1 MKRSLALLLAA
12 LALIPAAC
20 GLRDDFWF
28 DGDFSAATT
37 QAKQSGSLVM
47 LVFET
52 DWCTW
57 CDRMEREVFT
67 DPNVRSA
74 LQGLVVLKLDAEGD
88 GERLAARYG
97 VDSYPTIV
105 FVNGDGEEV
114 DRILGYLPPGEFVT
128 ESRRIRGGGTV
139 QARLG
144 RLSASPPD
152 AEATAAA
159 VAGLLERSIA

>member
-1 MKRSLALLLAA
+1 MKRTLALLLAA

-37 QAKQSGSLVM
+37 QAKQNGSLVM

-105 FVNGDGEEV
+105 FVNGDGEEF

-139 QARLG
+139 QACLRRLPVSHAG
-144 RLSASPPD
+144 
-152 AEATAAA
+152 AEAITAA

>member
-1 MKRSLALLLAA
+1 MKRTLALLLAA
-12 LALIPAAC
+12 LALITAAC
-20 GLRDDFWF
+20 GQRDELWF

-37 QAKQSGSLVM
+37 QAKQSGAPVM

-67 DPNVRSA
+67 DPGVRSA
-74 LQGLVVLKLDAEGD
+74 LQGFVVLKLDAEGD
-88 GERLAARYG
+88 GERLAARYR

-105 FVNGDGEEV
+105 FVNGDGEEF

-128 ESRRIRGGGTV
+128 ESRRIRGEG
-139 QARLG
+139 AAAASRLG
-144 RLSASPPD
+144 PAAGVDGATDQKRVDVGHAASA
-152 AEATAAA
+152 A
-159 VAGLLERSIA
+159 R

>member
-1 MKRSLALLLAA
+1 MKRTLALLLAA
-12 LALIPAAC
+12 LALITAAC
-20 GLRDDFWF
+20 GQRDELWF

-37 QAKQSGSLVM
+37 QAKQSGAPVM

-67 DPNVRSA
+67 DPGVRSA
-74 LQGLVVLKLDAEGD
+74 LQGFVVLKLDAEGD
-88 GERLAARYG
+88 GERLAARYR

-105 FVNGDGEEV
+105 FVNGDGEEF

-128 ESRRIRGGGTV
+128 ESRRIRGEG
-139 QARLG
+139 
-144 RLSASPPD
+144 
-152 AEATAAA
+152 AAA
-159 VAGLLERSIA
+159 ASRLDPAAGVDGATDQKRVDVGHAASAAR

>member
-20 GLRDDFWF
+20 GQRDDFWF

-37 QAKQSGSLVM
+37 QARQSGSLVM

-67 DPNVRSA
+67 DPDVRSA
-74 LQGLVVLKLDAEGD
+74 LEGLLVLKLDAEGD
-88 GERLAARYG
+88 GERLAARYR
-97 VDSYPTIV
+97 VDAYPTIV

-114 DRILGYLPPGEFVT
+114 DRILGYLPAGEFVT
-128 ESRRIRGGGTV
+128 ESRRIRGRSTA
-139 QARLG
+139 QACLRRLPV
-144 RLSASPPD
+144 SAAD
-152 AEATAAA
+152 AEAVTAA
-159 VAGLLERSIA
+159 VAGLLERPIA

>member
-52 DWCTW
+52 DWCIW
-57 CDRMEREVFT
+57 CDRLEKET
-67 DPNVRSA
+67 LADPDVRSA
-74 LQGLVVLKLDAEGD
+74 LAGIVALKLDAERA

-105 FVNGDGEEV
+105 FTDGNGEEV
-114 DRILGYLPPGEFVT
+114 DRIRGYLPPAQFVA
-128 ESRRIRGGGTV
+128 ESRRIRGGDTL
-139 QARLG
+139 ARLLNVTG
-144 RLSASPPD
+144 EVDDAIALQRVAAERIDPAAS
-152 AEATAAA
+152 
-159 VAGLLERSIA
+159 

>member
-37 QAKQSGSLVM
+37 QAKQNGSLVM

-128 ESRRIRGGGTV
+128 ASRRI
-139 QARLG
+139 LG
-144 RLSASPPD
+144 KG
-152 AEATAAA
+152 AAA
-159 VAGLLERSIA
+159 ASRLDPAGGVDGATDQKRIDVGHAASAAR